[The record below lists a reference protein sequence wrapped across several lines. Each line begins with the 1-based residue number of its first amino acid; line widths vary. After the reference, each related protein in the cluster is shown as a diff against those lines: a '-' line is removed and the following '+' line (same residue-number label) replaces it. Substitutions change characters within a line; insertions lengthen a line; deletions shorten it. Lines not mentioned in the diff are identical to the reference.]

1 MHPKN
6 ISQPNKNINPSANN
20 YGIKKD
26 ESIEGRESPK
36 FWRALDSLS
45 FEGEILL
52 FTRTLE
58 SKFPSFLA
66 CFAIMMMLKE
76 ALLVSLF
83 RLDNQPVQNLQSSDQ
98 KISLMNLSPI
108 HVANWSLRCNILTV
122 TYIVQLVI

>member
-98 KISLMNLSPI
+98 KISLMNLSTI
-108 HVANWSLRCNILTV
+108 HVAN
-122 TYIVQLVI
+122 